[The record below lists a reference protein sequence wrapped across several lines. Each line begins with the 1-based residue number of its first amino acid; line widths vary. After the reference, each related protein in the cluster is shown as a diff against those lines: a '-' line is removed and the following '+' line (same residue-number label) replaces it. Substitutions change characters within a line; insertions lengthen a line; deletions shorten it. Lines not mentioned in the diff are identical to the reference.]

1 MSIFWR
7 AYMNL
12 QSLKKHFSVKKYFSS
27 EDIRRSF
34 KLLSPSIFK
43 YRRTYIGLLF
53 LLVIDI
59 FLMLAFAWFF
69 GEITDAA
76 VQGELRRLKWL
87 VPTGFALTILS
98 LISTYYNIYW
108 ESIATN
114 GVKRD
119 FKAMFFRHVLR
130 LPTKDIT
137 NLRSGELV
145 SHFTNDV
152 HSIDGVIGSSLI
164 NLIRLPF
171 VYIAVFIFLFHIN
184 WKLCLI
190 SIIFAPIAIL
200 ISAIF
205 GLLLRNNSRM
215 IHDLLGKINSLLSET
230 FHGFFVIRS
239 FTLEKVIYK
248 KYVKQN
254 EELYSLELKNT
265 KLQGWFISG
274 GRAASAITFL
284 ISLCLGA
291 YFVSQ
296 KILTVGALLS
306 YVNLV
311 DHLVYPLTGL
321 AAQWASFQRAA
332 TALERISKILDLSTE
347 STNLSNYTLPKP
359 IVKSIEFQ
367 NVTFGYDEHRRVL
380 EKFNLHIPAGKV
392 VALVGASGAGKS
404 TIFNLLQGLYKPQY
418 GTVAIDD
425 IPIEDRPLSEIRSL
439 ISLVPQ
445 DTFLF
450 GGTIRENLLLARPNI
465 TDEEMIHA
473 AIVSKIHD
481 FILTLPN
488 GYNTEIGE
496 RGMKLSGGQKQRI
509 AIARAIL
516 KNAPI
521 LLLDEATSA
530 LDSETERE
538 VKESLDFLMHNRTT
552 LVIAHRLSTIE
563 NADMIVVIENGK
575 IVQTGKHNE
584 LILEEGLYRKLQGIK
599 NANEKKE
606 LRMKA

>member
-1 MSIFWR
+1 
-7 AYMNL
+7 MNL
-12 QSLKKHFSVKKYFSS
+12 QSLKKYFST

-34 KLLSPSIFK
+34 TLISPYIINH
-43 YRRTYIGLLF
+43 RRAYIGLLF
-53 LLVIDI
+53 LLAIDI
-59 FLMLAFAWFF
+59 FLMLAYAWFF
-69 GEITDAA
+69 GKITDAA
-76 VQGELRRLKWL
+76 VQSELARLKWL
-87 VPTGFALTILS
+87 IPTGFALIILS
-98 LISTYYNIYW
+98 LISSYYNIYF

-130 LPTKDIT
+130 LPTKEIS
-137 NLRSGELV
+137 NLRTGELV

-171 VYIAVFIFLFHIN
+171 VYLAVFIFLFNIN
-184 WKLCLI
+184 WQLCLI
-190 SIIFAPIAIL
+190 SILFAPIAIL

-215 IHDLLGKINSLLSET
+215 IHELIGNINHLLSET

-239 FTLEKVIYK
+239 FTLEKVTFK

-254 EELYSLELKNT
+254 EELYTLELKNT
-265 KLQGWFISG
+265 KLRGLFISG
-274 GRAASAITFL
+274 SRAASAIMFL
-284 ISLCLGA
+284 ISLCLGS

-296 KILTVGALLS
+296 KILTVGSLLS

-321 AAQWASFQRAA
+321 AAQWAGFQRAA
-332 TALERISKILDLSTE
+332 TALERISKIIDSPTESSNLST
-347 STNLSNYTLPKP
+347 YTKSMPVK
-359 IVKSIEFQ
+359 KSIEFHH
-367 NVTFGYDEHRRVL
+367 VTFGYNEQNRVL
-380 EKFNLHIPAGKV
+380 EDFNLHIPAGKV
-392 VALVGASGAGKS
+392 VALVGASGAGKT
-404 TIFNLLQGLYKPQY
+404 TIFNLLQGLYQPQY
-418 GTVAIDD
+418 GTVAIDG
-425 IPIEDRPLSEIRSL
+425 INIEDHSLAEIRSL
-439 ISLVPQ
+439 MAHVPQ

-450 GGTIRENLLLARPNI
+450 GGTIRENLMLARPNI
-465 TDEEMIHA
+465 TEEEIIHA
-473 AIVSKIHD
+473 AKISKIHD
-481 FILTLPN
+481 YILSLPN
-488 GYNTEIGE
+488 GYDTEIGE
-496 RGMKLSGGQKQRI
+496 KGMKLSGGQKQRI

-538 VKESLDFLMHNRTT
+538 VKKSLDFLMQNRTT

-563 NADMIVVIENGK
+563 NADIIVVIDNGR
-575 IVQTGKHNE
+575 IIQIGKHND
-584 LILEEGLYRKLQGIK
+584 LILEEGLYRKLHGGLDEQLT
-599 NANEKKE
+599 NENKK
-606 LRMKA
+606 LRMEA